1 MAKSTGKVTAKITIE
16 LVTKKPET
24 GSGMP
29 DLAQDAY
36 TFKKEIPEIRWHG
49 KDGKGN
55 YRMGDKYRIA
65 SLKVEQEVTQAE

>member
-1 MAKSTGKVTAKITIE
+1 MAKSKGKVTAKITIE
-16 LVTKKPET
+16 LVTEKPDT

-36 TFKKEIPEIRWHG
+36 TFRKEIPEIRWRG

-55 YRMGDKYRIA
+55 YRMGDKYRVTA
-65 SLKVEQEVTQAE
+65 LKVEQDVVEVE